1 MRGAMMAAPESNL
14 VSWDAFWKL
23 MSVFGVILTGAWGV
37 LVGMIRSKASAKLVE
52 QNEEF
57 IAGLLGHAVTK
68 EEMQAALDGHYK
80 DDNDRFDL
88 YGDRFK
94 RMEDRTRDDIKELAT
109 RIEGRINT
117 IEENQRTNTAII
129 LAEIR
134 NNRE

>member
-1 MRGAMMAAPESNL
+1 
-14 VSWDAFWKL
+14 
-23 MSVFGVILTGAWGV
+23 
-37 LVGMIRSKASAKLVE
+37 MIRSKASAKLVE
-52 QNEEF
+52 QNQEF
-57 IAGLLGHAVTK
+57 IAGLLGQAVSK
-68 EEMQAALDGHYK
+68 GEMEAALKGHFK
-80 DDNDRFDL
+80 DDDDRFEL
-88 YGDRFK
+88 SGDRFK